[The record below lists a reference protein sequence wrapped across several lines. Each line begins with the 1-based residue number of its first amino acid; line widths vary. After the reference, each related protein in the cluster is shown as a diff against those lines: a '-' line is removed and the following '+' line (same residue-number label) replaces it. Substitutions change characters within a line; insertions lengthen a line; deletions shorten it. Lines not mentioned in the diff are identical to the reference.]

1 MAISKRQAVHSMF
14 MVAIVVKAADGVLE
28 ILAGYFLV
36 FKPGW
41 IGPATAV
48 WATTMLLRDSANI
61 FAQILARWGVS
72 LTLDTEHFASTYLV
86 AHGVAKVFVAWG
98 LLREKLW
105 AFPAGLAIF
114 GLLIVYQLYHFAI
127 HSSFV
132 LALLIALDCGVCYL
146 IWREYAFRRG
156 ALVPSTPG
164 MT

>member
-1 MAISKRQAVHSMF
+1 MF
-14 MVAIVVKAADGVLE
+14 AAAIVVKAANGVLE
-28 ILAGYFLV
+28 IVAGYFLV

-48 WATTMLLRDSANI
+48 WATTLLLRDSANL
-61 FAQILARWGVS
+61 FAQVLARWGVG
-72 LTLDTEHFASTYLV
+72 LTLDTEHFASTYLI

-114 GLLIVYQLYHFAI
+114 GLLILYQLYHFAI
-127 HSSFV
+127 HSSVV

-146 IWREYAFRRG
+146 IWREYGFRRKTLEP
-156 ALVPSTPG
+156 AERTEPA
-164 MT
+164 